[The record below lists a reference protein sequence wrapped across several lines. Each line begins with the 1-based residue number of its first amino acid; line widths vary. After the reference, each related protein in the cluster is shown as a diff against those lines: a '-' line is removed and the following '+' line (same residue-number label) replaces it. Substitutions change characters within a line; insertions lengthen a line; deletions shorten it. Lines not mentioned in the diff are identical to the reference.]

1 MDRQDH
7 SKWVRHAQE
16 AFENSIKVKEQ
27 IVKENLDVLVQMG
40 RAIADSIKKG
50 GKLFLCGNGG
60 SAADAQHLAAELL
73 VRLRPHVNRQS
84 LPAIF
89 LAMDMS
95 TVTACGNDYS
105 FEDIFSRPL
114 EGLGS
119 KGDVLLGITT
129 SGKSPN
135 VLKAFRKAKAMG
147 ILTLGFLGCKGGPAF
162 ELCDEA
168 FVVPSD
174 NTARIQES
182 HITAGHIVM
191 EFVEEMLVGPNQI
204 NAES

>member
-1 MDRQDH
+1 MDKQDH
-7 SKWVRHAQE
+7 SRWIQHAQE

-27 IVKENLDVLVQMG
+27 VIKGHLDILVQMG
-40 RAIADSIKKG
+40 KIITNSIQNG

-95 TVTACGNDYS
+95 TITACGNDYS
-105 FEDIFSRPL
+105 FEDIFARPL
-114 EGLGS
+114 EGLGN

-135 VLKAFRKAKAMG
+135 VLSAFSRAKKMG
-147 ILTLGFLGCKGGPAF
+147 ITTLGFLGCKGGPAL
-162 ELCDEA
+162 ELCDNA

-182 HITAGHIVM
+182 HITAGHVVM
-191 EFVEEMLVGPNQI
+191 EFVEEMLLDSRPKSV
-204 NAES
+204 AS